1 MNKAIQHSNPD
12 YIVAVAVIVLA
23 LFGII
28 MVFSATYYS
37 EQASGNTGEEYFLSQ
52 VIGVILGIFVM
63 LILSYIDYK
72 LFQNKLIVYGL
83 LIFSIVFLIVVYF
96 TPKINGAHRWIDL
109 GLFYFQPAEVARFS
123 MIVFT
128 AMTLSEYE
136 NLEIARSWR
145 LKEVLGGLLPY
156 FVVLVVIS
164 GLIVFEPSLTMTLML
179 IGAVLCMLI
188 AAGMKWRLFFTMG
201 TFAAIVGALAI
212 ISKKWRL
219 DRVLI
224 FATPWEDATDAG
236 YQLTQSLYALGSG
249 GLFGV
254 GLGNSKQKLLY
265 LTYGDSDFI
274 LSIIGEELGFIGVSI
289 LLIVFIVLI
298 VRCFVIALN
307 SRDLF
312 ATILAVG
319 VASTIA
325 IQTILNVGV
334 ATCSIPPTGVPLPFI
349 SSGNT
354 SLVIFMAE
362 MGILLNISRHTSAR
376 QQ

>member
-37 EQASGNTGEEYFLSQ
+37 EQASGNTGEEYFFSQ
-52 VIGVILGIFVM
+52 VIGVILGILVM
-63 LILSYIDYK
+63 LILSYIDYR
-72 LFQNKLIVYGL
+72 LFKNKIIVYGL

-109 GLFYFQPAEVARFS
+109 GLFYFQPAEVARFA

-128 AMTLSEYE
+128 AKTLSEYE

-145 LKEVLGGLLPY
+145 LKEVFSGLTPY

-179 IGAVLCMLI
+179 IGAVFCMLI

-201 TFAAIVGALAI
+201 TFAAIAGALAI

-219 DRVLI
+219 DRVMI
-224 FATPWEDATDAG
+224 FMTPWEDATDAG

-319 VASTIA
+319 IASTIA
-325 IQTILNVGV
+325 IQTVLNVGV